1 VYSLLVQTLPEE
13 RRVALV
19 EGKTLRELRTERRFE
34 RGIVG
39 NIYLGR
45 IVRVM
50 QGLNAAFVEIGTG
63 RAGFLQWEEAAIDRG
78 EEDPDDSLETL
89 DRPDPEGLRNPSP
102 LVLGEDVLV
111 QVTREAFGSKGPRL
125 SRQLSLPGRT
135 LVFLPMDPLVGISRR
150 IQDPVERRRLREAM
164 APLLPVGS
172 GAILRT
178 ASQGRPVEELEQ
190 DLSFLRSLWER
201 IQTRA
206 RESQAPALLHED
218 LDLLLRAARD
228 HLGPDCEEILVD
240 TEEDHDRLLQFVDTF
255 MPRYDSRIRRYDGPV
270 PLFDQYGIEGQ
281 ISSLLDRTVWLKSG
295 GSIVF
300 DHTEALTAI
309 DVNTGGGAGRRD
321 GDETILM
328 TNLEAAREIAAQIRL
343 RDIGGII
350 VIDFVDMRDPSH
362 RQQVQEE
369 LLAGLASDTSQWDVL
384 PMSRL
389 GLVEMSRKRSRE
401 TFRTRMT
408 ETCPVCGGRGFVR
421 SVEASC
427 GEIVRRLARTLAIP
441 SVRGARVDAHPR
453 IIEGLV
459 DAWRVSLADLETRWQ
474 KPVRLVRREDL
485 PPEHWTLRTD

>member
-1 VYSLLVQTLPEE
+1 MYSLLVHTLPEE

-19 EGKTLRELRTERRFE
+19 EGRTLRELRSERRFE

-63 RAGFLQWEEAAIDRG
+63 RAGFLQWDEAAIDRG
-78 EEDPDDSLETL
+78 EEDPEETPEAL
-89 DRPDPEGLRNPSP
+89 PGAGTAQPRPPA
-102 LVLGEDVLV
+102 LGEDVLV
-111 QVTREAFGSKGPRL
+111 QVTREAFGGKGPRL

-135 LVFLPMDPLVGISRR
+135 LVFLPTDPLVGISRR
-150 IQDPVERRRLREAM
+150 IQDPAERRRLREAV
-164 APLLPVGS
+164 APLLPEGA

-178 ASQGRPVEELEQ
+178 AAQGRPVEELAE

-201 IQTRA
+201 IGTRA

-218 LDLLLRAARD
+218 LDLLLRSARD
-228 HLGPDCEEILVD
+228 HLGPECEEILVD
-240 TEEDHDRLLQFVDTF
+240 TAEDHDRLLQFVDTF
-255 MPRYDSRIRRYDGPV
+255 MPRYDDRVRRYDGPV
-270 PLFDQYGIEGQ
+270 PLFDHFGIEGQ
-281 ISSLLDRTVWLKSG
+281 VSSLLDRKLWLKSG

-309 DVNTGGGAGRRD
+309 DVNTGGGSGQRD

-328 TNLEAAREIAAQIRL
+328 TNLEAAREIAAQLRL

-369 LLAGLASDTSQWDVL
+369 LARSLAKDSSQWDML

-389 GLVEMSRKRSRE
+389 GLVEMTRKRSRE
-401 TFRTRMT
+401 TFRARMI
-408 ETCPVCGGRGFVR
+408 ETCPCCGGQGFIR

-453 IIEGLV
+453 VIEGLV
-459 DAWRVSLADLETRWQ
+459 DAWRLSLADLETRWQ

-485 PPEHWTLRTD
+485 PLDQWTLRTEG

>member
-1 VYSLLVQTLPEE
+1 MYSLLVHTLPEE

-19 EGKTLRELRTERRFE
+19 EGRVLRELRSERRFE

-50 QGLNAAFVEIGTG
+50 QGLHAAFVEIGTG
-63 RAGFLQWEEAAIDRG
+63 RAGFLQWEETAIDRG
-78 EEDPDDSLETL
+78 DEDPEESPETL
-89 DRPDPEGLRNPSP
+89 ATPEEGVHPALA
-102 LVLGEDVLV
+102 LGEDVLV

-135 LVFLPMDPLVGISRR
+135 LVFLPMDPLIGISRR
-150 IQDPVERRRLREAM
+150 IPDPDERRRLREAI
-164 APLLPVGS
+164 APLLPPGT
-172 GAILRT
+172 GAIVRT
-178 ASQGRPVEELEQ
+178 ASQGRPAEELAD
-190 DLSFLRSLWER
+190 DLAFLQSLWDR
-201 IQTRA
+201 IQAKA

-218 LDLLLRAARD
+218 LDLLLRSARD
-228 HLGPDCEEILVD
+228 HLGPECDEILVD
-240 TEEDHDRLLQFVDTF
+240 TVEDHDRLLQFVDTF
-255 MPRYDSRIRRYDGPV
+255 MPRYDSRIRLYDGPV
-270 PLFDQYGIEGQ
+270 PLFDHFGIEGQ
-281 ISSLLDRTVWLKSG
+281 VSSLLDRTVWLKSG

-309 DVNTGGGAGRRD
+309 DVNTGGGSGRQNS
-321 GDETILM
+321 DETILM
-328 TNLEAAREIAAQIRL
+328 TNLEAAREIAAQLRL

-369 LLAGLASDTSQWDVL
+369 LLRSLATDSSQWDVL

-389 GLVEMSRKRSRE
+389 GLVEMTRKRSRE
-401 TFRTRMT
+401 TFRSRMT
-408 ETCPVCGGRGFVR
+408 ETCPCCGGRGFVR

-441 SVRGARVDAHPR
+441 SVRGVRVDAHPR
-453 IIEGLV
+453 VIEGLV
-459 DAWRVSLADLETRWQ
+459 DAWRLSLADLETRWQ

-485 PPEHWTLRTD
+485 PLEQWTLRTEG